1 MSFRRNALRAFALI
15 IVATFALLSLA
26 TDIPSAPASDVDA
39 YNIALNHPRISDRIT
54 GLEVFATNHRGSPL
68 AEDALEFALWYYVS
82 TGGRARTLDVAAQLQ
97 RVNPDNP
104 LALAVLA
111 HDRRSAAE
119 SNLDTE
125 RNLREV
131 DRMTN
136 RGLQA
141 LNYMRHPQG
150 MTYADFTAMKR
161 QVIAL
166 LEGDAGYI
174 ALQNKRYNHAQ
185 LLLKNAVDADPEST
199 QNVYALA
206 LSYLNSPKPD
216 RKNGY
221 YFLARTVNLTQ
232 GTPAGEQIAQFAAEQ
247 YRHDGG
253 TPQNWN
259 QFLAVTRVTG
269 APAATTPA
277 PQVVVAKADTSQK
290 PVQPPPAQVASA
302 TPQPEPKSRDTA
314 DRTAKQRDKNKD
326 NRDQQTVARADIPKD
341 LPPDTR
347 TPDTRTPEE
356 PKGERK
362 PGKDDRYSSGIWKSP
377 GSDTPPAPGPI
388 YKRPAN
394 GSPVSLGILI
404 ESAHLSKGERDALV
418 RGITGILDSLRDSDE
433 AFILTYGDELVFEQ
447 DLTHQPW
454 LLQDA
459 MSHMKA
465 HGGDQGLYDAIA
477 TSAAHLRR
485 IAKNQNRV
493 LLLVSDGESSQKSK
507 RNLDLAWSVREVT
520 VNCMAIDIGSETDR
534 RFLEA
539 LASRTGG
546 HTIFVHSLSEF
557 PSVSQQM
564 ARNIYG
570 PMQ

>member
-1 MSFRRNALRAFALI
+1 MFFRRSFLRAFALFA
-15 IVATFALLSLA
+15 VATFTVPIFAN
-26 TDIPSAPASDVDA
+26 DIPSAPAERDA
-39 YNIALNHPRISDRIT
+39 YNEALNHPRIQDRIT
-54 GLEVFATNHRGSPL
+54 ALEIFATNHRGSPL
-68 AEDALEFALWYYVS
+68 AEDALQFALWYYVS

-111 HDRRSAAE
+111 HDRRTSAEAG
-119 SNLDTE
+119 NDKE

-141 LNYMRHPQG
+141 LNYMRHPAG
-150 MTYADFTAMKR
+150 MTDADFTAMKR

-174 ALQNKRYNHAQ
+174 ALQGKRYNHAQ

-199 QNVYALA
+199 QNVYALS
-206 LSYLNSPKPD
+206 LSYLNAPKPD
-216 RKNGY
+216 RQNGY
-221 YFLARTVNLTQ
+221 YYLARTVNLTQ
-232 GTPAGEQIAQFAAEQ
+232 GTPAGEQIAQFAADQ
-247 YRHDGG
+247 YKHDGG
-253 TPQNWN
+253 TPQAWN
-259 QFLAVTRVTG
+259 QFLAATRVPG
-269 APAATTPA
+269 APAATAPA
-277 PQVVVAKADTSQK
+277 AQVQVAKA
-290 PVQPPPAQVASA
+290 QPPAKAAEVAPPPQTAQAAPPTTSKA
-302 TPQPEPKSRDTA
+302 PQQE
-314 DRTAKQRDKNKD
+314 
-326 NRDQQTVARADIPKD
+326 QQTVARADIPKD
-341 LPPDTR
+341 IPPT
-347 TPDTRTPEE
+347 TTPEPE
-356 PKGERK
+356 DRSRDRK
-362 PGKDDRYSSGIWKSP
+362 SSKDDRFSSGIWKSP
-377 GSDTPPAPGPI
+377 GSDTPPPPGPI

-404 ESAHLSKGERDALV
+404 ESAHLTKGERDALV
-418 RGITGILDSLRDSDE
+418 KGITSILDDLRSSDE

-459 MSHMKA
+459 MSHLKP

-507 RNLDLAWSVREVT
+507 RNLDLGWSVREVT
-520 VNCMAIDIGSETDR
+520 VNCMGIDVGSEADR

-539 LASRTGG
+539 LASRSGG
-546 HTIFVHSLSEF
+546 HTIFVHDVAEF